1 MHGCSHLGGIGGI
14 LVHSILA
21 SLDHALSSCFA
32 AGTDPLNGIWT
43 KLWVDQ
49 RLAIPRSLLAD
60 QAICQPACERLADY
74 GVARRRQQTALD
86 SNCMRAW
93 VSLLSASRAVLAAG
107 CPSLQ
112 SPTPLSQVRYCA
124 PINTSRRE
132 HHGTGTMSLPHCWT
146 IPEKVNTRLM

>member
-1 MHGCSHLGGIGGI
+1 VHGCSHLGAWGI

-60 QAICQPACERLADY
+60 QAIYQPGSPACERLADY
-74 GVARRRQQTALD
+74 GV
-86 SNCMRAW
+86 
-93 VSLLSASRAVLAAG
+93 
-107 CPSLQ
+107 
-112 SPTPLSQVRYCA
+112 
-124 PINTSRRE
+124 
-132 HHGTGTMSLPHCWT
+132 
-146 IPEKVNTRLM
+146 